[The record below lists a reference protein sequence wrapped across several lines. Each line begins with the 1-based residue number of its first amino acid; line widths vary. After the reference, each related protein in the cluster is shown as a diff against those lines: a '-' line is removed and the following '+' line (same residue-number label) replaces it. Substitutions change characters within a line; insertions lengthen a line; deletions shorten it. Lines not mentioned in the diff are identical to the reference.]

1 MTENSTDPQK
11 KYWFVIFIIVPI
23 VVALIALLPMF
34 LNEKEE
40 TSPTK
45 TSHLAS
51 TIVQENEKGHN
62 FNNIKGDIIINSS
75 PKQNNDK

>member
-34 LNEKEE
+34 LNEKKE

-45 TSHLAS
+45 TNHLAP
-51 TIVQENEKGHN
+51 TIFQKTEEGHN
-62 FNNIKGDIIINSS
+62 FNDINGDIIINSS